1 VCALRGLDR
10 TKPSDQQDYTPPE
23 RPSRLRAAF
32 SVLRGERLV
41 QAQIQAEWAEYQ
53 LLFNDLL
60 LRFSAL
66 LARSAKA
73 EKQRVRKQVE
83 PEAPSQRQLPLS
95 YGKQPKSQLRSMAAA
110 RLGLS
115 RFQER
120 FQQSPPP
127 PEEEPQA

>member
-1 VCALRGLDR
+1 
-10 TKPSDQQDYTPPE
+10 
-23 RPSRLRAAF
+23 LRAAF

-60 LRFSAL
+60 VRFSAL

-73 EKQRVRKQVE
+73 EKKRVKEQVQ
-83 PEAPSQRQLPLS
+83 PPTPSQRQLPLS
-95 YGKQPKSQLRSMAAA
+95 YPRSSKSQLRSMAAA

>member
-1 VCALRGLDR
+1 M
-10 TKPSDQQDYTPPE
+10 
-23 RPSRLRAAF
+23 
-32 SVLRGERLV
+32 V

-83 PEAPSQRQLPLS
+83 PEAPSGQRQLPLS
-95 YGKQPKSQLRSMAAA
+95 YPRSSKSQLRSMAAA